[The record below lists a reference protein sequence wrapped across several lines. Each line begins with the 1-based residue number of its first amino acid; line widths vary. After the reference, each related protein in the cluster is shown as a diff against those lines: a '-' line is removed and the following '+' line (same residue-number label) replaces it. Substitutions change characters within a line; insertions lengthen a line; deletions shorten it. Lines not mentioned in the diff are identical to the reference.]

1 MTKNKKR
8 RKLSLGITMSIYLI
22 DSIVFMRYSPNETQ
36 NTFRK
41 YIFTQYIYQ
50 NIEIWQF
57 SIFSKFHIF
66 FKIDRYESI
75 APLKCHPIL
84 PQFIYKRSQPN
95 QSSILKNIKYSHFFW
110 HFSTFLKIIFYC
122 INYNYEPIKQIK
134 CQKNVKNCL
143 NLINIELVLEK
154 KLRKKLAA

>member
-1 MTKNKKR
+1 MN
-8 RKLSLGITMSIYLI
+8 LLI
-22 DSIVFMRYSPNETQ
+22 LN
-36 NTFRK
+36 
-41 YIFTQYIYQ
+41 YINSKFD
-50 NIEIWQF
+50 NF
-57 SIFSKFHIF
+57 FSKFHIF

-95 QSSILKNIKYSHFFW
+95 QSSILKKIKYSHFW

-122 INYNYEPIKQIK
+122 INYNYEPIKQKK

-154 KLRKKLAA
+154 KLRKKIGSIKKTFWPIRPIFFVVFKIVIFIPPSQMYSKPKDVFEVPSISPL